1 MLVELLFPDVLY
13 KLWAKFLVTAADQN
27 FKNRTHTTHNTVS
40 IPMKVVI
47 VLGGFTGLMIES
59 LRNIPSS
66 ETEHVGRGGLT
77 VKPGKREKLTDDR
90 VL

>member
-1 MLVELLFPDVLY
+1 
-13 KLWAKFLVTAADQN
+13 
-27 FKNRTHTTHNTVS
+27 
-40 IPMKVVI
+40 MKVVI

-66 ETEHVGRGGLT
+66 EIEYVGRGGELT